1 MRLWQ
6 IKVAVAAFVL
16 VRAFSV
22 QGKIGPMKGLG
33 SRSRFGLGVY
43 DPGGLSQ
50 LALGGVSPGLSCTL
64 ACYCLVWAQKPSM
77 AQGFSHQARVLTVA
91 SPGGNAVSRAG

>member
-1 MRLWQ
+1 MLASRECNTFHLIPKVSEFA

-77 AQGFSHQARVLTVA
+77 A
-91 SPGGNAVSRAG
+91 